1 MSIVMRRRPRFTD
14 VMDGAVYGSTEK
26 HLAEAGDPV
35 QHFVYE
41 TTVRSS
47 KQTRGG

>member
-14 VMDGAVYGSTEK
+14 VMDGAVYGSYGETSG
-26 HLAEAGDPV
+26 EAGDPV

-47 KQTRGG
+47 KQTRAG